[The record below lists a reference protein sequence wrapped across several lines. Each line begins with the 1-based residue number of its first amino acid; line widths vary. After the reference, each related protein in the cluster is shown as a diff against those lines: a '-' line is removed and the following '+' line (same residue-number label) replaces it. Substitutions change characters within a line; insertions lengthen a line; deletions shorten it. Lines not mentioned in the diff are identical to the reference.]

1 MNDPTRDEVAGHK
14 LYQLKVAGEVG
25 LEIPRTHITN
35 DPASAR
41 AFVAE
46 TGPDETVYKAFIAQP
61 EAWRET
67 RTLTDEEVAH
77 LDDVA
82 LAPVIFQEYVPA
94 EFDLRITVVGEEI
107 FAVAIDASDTAYP
120 TDYRM
125 HLGEARVEVHDLPAE
140 VRERLRAF
148 MDRLGLVYGAI
159 DMRRTPD
166 GRYVFLEVNPSGLWL
181 FTEEPTGL
189 PITEA
194 VVEWFL
200 AHDEGS
206 IGDGDTDA
214 DEDTDVGDDADGDT
228 DVGSGADEAEEHE
241 NQESDDTGVER
252 ESSERGP
259 DRAESGAGR
268 RRRNLRGRRDRR
280 GR

>member
-1 MNDPTRDEVAGHK
+1 
-14 LYQLKVAGEVG
+14 VAGEVG
-25 LEIPRTHITN
+25 LEVPRTRVTN
-35 DPASAR
+35 DPAAAR

-46 TGPDETVYKAFIAQP
+46 IGPGETVYKAFIAQP

-67 RTLTDEEVAH
+67 RTLTEAEVTH

-94 EFDLRITVVGEEI
+94 DVDLRITVVGEEV
-107 FAVAIDASDTAYP
+107 FAVAIDASETDYP

-125 HLGEARVEVHDLPAE
+125 HLGEARVEVHELPTA
-140 VRERLRAF
+140 VRGRLRAF

-159 DMRRTPD
+159 DMRLTPD

-194 VVEWFL
+194 VVDWFL
-200 AHDEGS
+200 EQDGSRTNDDEAGVE
-206 IGDGDTDA
+206 GAADGTGN
-214 DEDTDVGDDADGDT
+214 VGEAADGDGGDGGV
-228 DVGSGADEAEEHE
+228 DVGTGGPDAEAG
-241 NQESDDTGVER
+241 TATER
-252 ESSERGP
+252 ERR
-259 DRAESGAGR
+259 RAER
-268 RRRNLRGRRDRR
+268 RRRRREARRKGRKE
-280 GR
+280 